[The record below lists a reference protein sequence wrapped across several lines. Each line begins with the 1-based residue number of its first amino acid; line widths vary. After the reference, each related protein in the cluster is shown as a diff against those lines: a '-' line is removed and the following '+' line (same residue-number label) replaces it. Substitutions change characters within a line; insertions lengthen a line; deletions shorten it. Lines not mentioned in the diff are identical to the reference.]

1 MVMMITE
8 YIIAE
13 LQAYINAHLKEKN
26 NKAVR
31 LKLPF
36 RYGTVPESDRWKNEL
51 SGYITKRK
59 DRNSFAVLLSRMREE
74 RGLTPAQLYT
84 AALIDRRVYS
94 KMMSSVMYH
103 PSRGT
108 VLSFAFALRV
118 SRDELDELMASA
130 GYCISNTSV
139 EDLVIQFCIE
149 KQIYNLFEVNEL
161 LVHMKQKPLG
171 SF

>member
-1 MVMMITE
+1 M
-8 YIIAE
+8 
-13 LQAYINAHLKEKN
+13 
-26 NKAVR
+26 
-31 LKLPF
+31 
-36 RYGTVPESDRWKNEL
+36 
-51 SGYITKRK
+51 
-59 DRNSFAVLLSRMREE
+59 
-74 RGLTPAQLYT
+74 
-84 AALIDRRVYS
+84 
-94 KMMSSVMYH
+94 
-103 PSRGT
+103 
-108 VLSFAFALRV
+108 SFAFALRV